1 MTTAQPPP
9 PVRRRRRWPRLL
21 VLAVVVVVAAVVLA
35 GHLGRGDASGRSVL
49 LGRPAPALSGT
60 TLDGG
65 SFELAQWRGQVVL
78 VNLWA
83 SWCAPCRQEMP
94 LLADAYGGLA
104 SRGLHIVGIDVRDGA
119 APARAFLQQYGAVTW
134 PSVSD
139 PDGVRAVD
147 WGAFG
152 LPETYLVDPH
162 GTVVAK
168 ATGAVDA
175 QWIDQHVVPLLRRSP

>member
-1 MTTAQPPP
+1 MSAPAVVPP
-9 PVRRRRRWPRLL
+9 RRRRRWPRLL

-35 GHLGRGDASGRSVL
+35 GRLGGGNASGQSAL
-49 LGRPAPALSGT
+49 LGRPAPSLRGP

-65 SFELAQWRGQVVL
+65 SFDLAQWRGQVVL

-94 LLADAYGGLA
+94 LLATAYSALA
-104 SRGLHIVGIDVRDGA
+104 PRGLHIVGVDVRDGP
-119 APARAFLQQYGAVTW
+119 APARAFLQQYGSVTW

-139 PDGVRAVD
+139 TDGERAVD
-147 WGAFG
+147 WGAYG
-152 LPETYLVDPH
+152 LPETYLVDAH
-162 GTVVAK
+162 GSVVAK

-175 QWIDQHVVPLLRRSP
+175 HWIDEHVVPLLRRSP